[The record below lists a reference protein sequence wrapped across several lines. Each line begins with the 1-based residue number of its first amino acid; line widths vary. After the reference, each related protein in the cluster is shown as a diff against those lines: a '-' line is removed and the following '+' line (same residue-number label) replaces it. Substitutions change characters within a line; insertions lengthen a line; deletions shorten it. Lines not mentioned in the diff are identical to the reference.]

1 VPTHYEHEDEVSLV
15 TGDYVF
21 DSATGEIAGTHP
33 TTQIIALCLRTPKGR
48 ALRDPTYGLDTS
60 RINTNAKTAKR
71 EAELAARAA
80 LARWV
85 TSGDIVLKRVEA
97 KIEGTV
103 LWYEID
109 FQDPR
114 DPTTRTVTVTVRV

>member
-1 VPTHYEHEDEVSLV
+1 VPSYYEHEDSVSWL

-21 DSATGEIAGTHP
+21 DEETGELAAAHP
-33 TTQIIALCLRTPKGR
+33 TAQMIAMCLRTPKGR
-48 ALRDPTYGLDTS
+48 ALRDPTYGMDTS

-71 EAELAARAA
+71 EAELAAREA
-80 LARWV
+80 LSRWV

-109 FQDPR
+109 FEDPR
-114 DPTTRTVTVTVRV
+114 DPTTRTVRVGV